1 MNSGEKR
8 YIPHTNPKW
17 DMKLPDG
24 MDNSLVTKD
33 GRNHDDGYN
42 FDEHDNDRE
51 DELEADIERTGWDDI
66 AENS

>member
-1 MNSGEKR
+1 ME
-8 YIPHTNPKW
+8 
-17 DMKLPDG
+17 LPDG

>member
-1 MNSGEKR
+1 MNNGEKR

-17 DMKLPDG
+17 DMQLPEG
-24 MDNSLVTKD
+24 MDNS
-33 GRNHDDGYN
+33 
-42 FDEHDNDRE
+42 

>member
-1 MNSGEKR
+1 MQ
-8 YIPHTNPKW
+8 
-17 DMKLPDG
+17 LPEG

-42 FDEHDNDRE
+42 FDERDNKE